1 MVKAIVFDIGGVL
14 IGLDTQRCIKAFE
27 EGLGFSRI
35 TELLDP
41 CHQKGIY
48 GDMEAGNVTAGE
60 FVSYVISE
68 SRPGVT
74 PQDVKNAMAALL
86 TDMPEGV
93 ADTVKRLAEKYP
105 LYLLSNNNS
114 ISMSH
119 IYRIMENSGIIHDE
133 VFRDEFL
140 SYRMNLLKPSVEIYD
155 EAARRTGFAADG
167 LLFIDDNLKN
177 VEAARAAGW
186 QARHYVPGTSL
197 AGLLEDL

>member
-1 MVKAIVFDIGGVL
+1 MVKALVFDIGGVL
-14 IGLDTQRCIKAFE
+14 IGLDTKRCIKAFE

-48 GDMEAGNVTAGE
+48 GEMEAGNVTAGE
-60 FVSYVISE
+60 FIDAILAE
-68 SRPGVT
+68 SRPGAT

-86 TDMPEGV
+86 TGMPEGA
-93 ADTVKRLAEKYP
+93 ADTVKRLAAKYP

-114 ISMSH
+114 ISMVH
-119 IYRIMENSGIIHDE
+119 IYRIMESSGIVHDE

-140 SYRMNLLKPSVEIYD
+140 SYRMKLLKPSVEIYE
-155 EAARRTGFAADG
+155 EAARRSGFAAG
-167 LLFIDDNLKN
+167 ELLFIDDNLAN

-186 QARHYVPGTSL
+186 QARQYVPGTSL
-197 AGLLEDL
+197 AKLLEDL